1 MNYKLVRVDV
11 NGLLTSTKG
20 WQEAGCSLPAPTA
33 WQTLDRALTL
43 ILKIKSTWRVFKLLN
58 IKHFSDIFINALFE
72 DYKSFQKDDFL
83 I

>member
-1 MNYKLVRVDV
+1 MLMASPPPRAR
-11 NGLLTSTKG
+11 
-20 WQEAGCSLPAPTA
+20 QEAGSLPRPA

-72 DYKSFQKDDFL
+72 NYKSFQEDDFL

>member
-1 MNYKLVRVDV
+1 MNYILARLDV
-11 NGLLTSTKG
+11 NGLTS
-20 WQEAGCSLPAPTA
+20 WQEAA

-72 DYKSFQKDDFL
+72 D
-83 I
+83 

>member
-1 MNYKLVRVDV
+1 MLMASPPDGR
-11 NGLLTSTKG
+11 
-20 WQEAGCSLPAPTA
+20 PA

-58 IKHFSDIFINALFE
+58 LKHFSDIFINALFE
-72 DYKSFQKDDFL
+72 DYKTFQKDDFL